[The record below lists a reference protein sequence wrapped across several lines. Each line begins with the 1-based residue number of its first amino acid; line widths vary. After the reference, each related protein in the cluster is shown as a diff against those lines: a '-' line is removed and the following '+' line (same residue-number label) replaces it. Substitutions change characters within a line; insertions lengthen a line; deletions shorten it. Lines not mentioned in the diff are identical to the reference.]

1 MKRDYNQ
8 LSFTDSQFSNR
19 KKKSK
24 IIVKL
29 QEIGNFV
36 NWNRI
41 LKEVEVIDKSG
52 SSRGGRPRKPLEWM
66 VKMLFIQNLYNL
78 SDPELEEQMIDRL
91 SFQEFVGINFNNEIP
106 DFTTL
111 WRFKESL
118 IEHKILDKIFELI
131 LEQLD
136 GEGLILKRGTI
147 VDATIIKSKNRPMRN
162 TKREELEK
170 LKTEGKKVSSQLDTD
185 AKSTE
190 KNGKKYY
197 GYKGHIGVDDGSK
210 IIRRRTFTS
219 AGVHDS
225 QPEDELYSGD
235 ELYKFGD
242 KANSNTEKKK
252 KARSSGIF
260 YGILDKAK
268 RNHPLSNRQKKRN
281 KQYSKVRAKVEHPLA
296 FIKSKLKYRIAMAT
310 NLARNKLKFDMCVI
324 LYNINRG
331 IFLMKQKAKSQC
343 YA

>member
-1 MKRDYNQ
+1 MKKDYGQ
-8 LSFTDSQFSNR
+8 FSFADSPFSNR

-24 IIVKL
+24 MIVKL

-36 NWNRI
+36 NWNKI
-41 LKEVEVIDKSG
+41 LKVAEVIDKSG
-52 SSRGGRPRKPLEWM
+52 SSKGGRPRKPMQWM
-66 VKMLFIQNLYNL
+66 VKMLFIQNMYNL
-78 SDPELEEQMIDRL
+78 SDPELEDQMIDRL

-118 IEHKILDKIFELI
+118 IEYKILDKIFDLI

-136 GEGLILKRGTI
+136 REGLILKRGTI
-147 VDATIIKSKNRPMRN
+147 VDATIIKSKNRPMSN
-162 TKREELEK
+162 KKREELEK
-170 LKTEGKKVSSQLDTD
+170 SKREGQKTSSQLDTE
-185 AKSTE
+185 ARSTA
-190 KNGKKYY
+190 KNGKNYY
-197 GYKGHIGVDDGSK
+197 GYKGHIGVDDVSK

-242 KANSNTEKKK
+242 KAYSNTRNKKE
-252 KARSSGIF
+252 ARLSGIF

-268 RNHPLSNRQKKRN
+268 RNHPLSNKQKKRN
-281 KQYSKVRAKVEHPLA
+281 KQYSKIRAKVEHPLA
-296 FIKSKLKYRIAMAT
+296 YIKSKLKYRIAMAT
-310 NLARNKLKFDMCVI
+310 NLVRNKLKFDMCVI
-324 LYNINRG
+324 IYNINRG
-331 IFLMKQKAKSQC
+331 IFLMKQKAQSQC

>member
-1 MKRDYNQ
+1 MKKDYNQ
-8 LSFTDSQFSNR
+8 LSFADSQFSNR

-24 IIVKL
+24 MIVKL

-36 NWNRI
+36 NWNKI
-41 LKEVEVIDKSG
+41 IKVVEIIDKSV
-52 SSRGGRPRKPLEWM
+52 SSLGGRPRKPMLWM
-66 VKMLFIQNLYNL
+66 LKMLFIQNMYNL
-78 SDPELEEQMIDRL
+78 SDPELEDQMIDRL

-118 IEHKILDKIFELI
+118 LEHQILDKIFDLI

-136 GEGLILKRGTI
+136 REGLILKRGTL
-147 VDATIIKSKNRPMRN
+147 VDATIIKSKNRPLSN
-162 TKREELEK
+162 KKREELIESK
-170 LKTEGKKVSSQLDTD
+170 REGKRTSSQLDIE
-185 AKSTE
+185 ARSIE

-210 IIRRRTFTS
+210 IIRKRCYTS
-219 AGVHDS
+219 ANVHDS
-225 QPEDELYSGD
+225 QAEDNLYSGD

-242 KANSNTEKKK
+242 RAYSNTGNKKE
-252 KARSSGIF
+252 ARSSGVF

-296 FIKSKLKYRIAMAT
+296 YIKSKLKYRIAMAT

-324 LYNINRG
+324 IYNITRG
-331 IFLMKQKAKSQC
+331 LFLLKQKAQSEC